1 MMIKKTF
8 LFLWQLPQTIIG
20 FFAIVLLDAYKPCAI
35 YDVDV
40 WLHYKTS
47 FTSVSLG
54 MFIIMNGYKYTEK
67 DIKHEMGH
75 QIQSRSLG
83 WLYIPLIGL
92 PSVIGNLLFRI
103 PAIRKRFNYYNLP
116 WEKSADK
123 LGEVTR

>member
-1 MMIKKTF
+1 MMIKKIF
-8 LFLWQLPQTIIG
+8 LFLWQLPQNIIG

-40 WLHYKTS
+40 WLHYKTF

-54 MFIIMNGYKYTEK
+54 MFIIMNGYRQTENE
-67 DIKHEMGH
+67 IKHEMGH
-75 QIQSRSLG
+75 QIQSMSLG

-92 PSVIGNLLFRI
+92 PSVIGNLLFRV
-103 PAIRKRFNYYNLP
+103 PAIKKRFNYYDLL